1 MKYFLAKWVYR
12 ITKHTETELDD
23 KIVEAARGPVFYI
36 ILLSGL
42 YLALDN
48 LLLPL
53 KIKIIGDGIV
63 YIFGVVVGVLLA
75 YRVVNVFLEWYTQ
88 SVTKKAE
95 SQLGKEYLPLIEKI
109 VFIFIFL
116 TGLIIVLKHFN
127 YDILSLITALGVTSL
142 AIGLSAKD
150 TLANMISGFTLMAV
164 YLLLTEILN
173 EETK

>member
-1 MKYFLAKWVYR
+1 MQ
-12 ITKHTETELDD
+12 ITISPKTEL
-23 KIVEAARGPVFYI
+23 
-36 ILLSGL
+36 
-42 YLALDN
+42 
-48 LLLPL
+48 
-53 KIKIIGDGIV
+53 
-63 YIFGVVVGVLLA
+63 
-75 YRVVNVFLEWYTQ
+75 W
-88 SVTKKAE
+88 
-95 SQLGKEYLPLIEKI
+95 GKEFLPLIEKI

-142 AIGLSAKD
+142 AIGLAAKD